1 MSVAATDNRGLML
14 AMMEP
19 PASLEDEFQQ
29 WYDSEHF
36 PERRSIEGFLTANR
50 IVCIDGWPRYAAMY
64 DLSDLE
70 VMRGTGYANISGD
83 NYSRWTDRIMGH
95 VWGQYRAEATQIY
108 PGKALF
114 GDNGA
119 CSRVALWRFR
129 AVTETLMTEIVDGLR
144 TLYEERPE
152 TAQVRVFRSQ
162 QQDAIDC
169 LGIVELHSPWK
180 PAEGQTAV
188 FGAALKHLDLV
199 NIYTRYQRVWGGTYP
214 QQK

>member
-1 MSVAATDNRGLML
+1 MSEATADKTGLML

-36 PERRSIEGFLTANR
+36 PERQAIEGFLTANR
-50 IVCIDGWPRYAAMY
+50 IICIDGWPRYAAIY
-64 DLSDLE
+64 DLSDVE
-70 VMRGTGYANISGD
+70 VMRGAGYAEVSGD
-83 NYSRWTDRIMGH
+83 NYSRWTDRMMAH

-114 GDNGA
+114 GDRGK

-129 AVTETLMTEIVDGLR
+129 TVTRASMTGIVTGLR
-144 TLYEERPE
+144 TLYEGRPE

-162 QQDAIDC
+162 QEDGVDC
-169 LGIVELHSPWK
+169 IGIVELHSPWK
-180 PAEGQTAV
+180 PAGGQTAV
-188 FGAALKHLDLV
+188 FEDALKHLDMV
-199 NIYTRYQRVWGGTYP
+199 NIYTCYQRVWGGTYP